1 MPLTSA
7 NYVPGD
13 AKTSIIE
20 IVSYEHK
27 NPRGTL
33 KNPYFG
39 QELFFNSATELLLA
53 IDEMLNSLN
62 YPQAAMASRRFRAF
76 PVRIDWERR
85 KRREPPLAVFQL
97 NVIFRQN
104 ASWQGTLTWVE
115 QSKQISFRSV
125 FEMLKLI
132 DSVMSFG
139 AQAGIQAGSI

>member
-13 AKTSIIE
+13 AKTTVIE

-27 NPRGTL
+27 NPEGTL
-33 KNPYFG
+33 KNPFYG
-39 QELFFNSATELLLA
+39 QELSFSSTTELLLA
-53 IDEMLNSLN
+53 IDGMLDLLN
-62 YPQAAMASRRFRAF
+62 YPQAAMASRRFKAD

-85 KRREPPLAVFQL
+85 GKTEPPLAVFQL

-115 QSKQISFRSV
+115 QSRQISFRSV
-125 FEMLKLI
+125 FEMLKLM
-132 DSVMSFG
+132 DSVLSFG
-139 AQAGIQAGSI
+139 VQAGIQAGST